1 MKKLTS
7 KVLLYLSLLLI
18 IFLFTFS
25 LNFKKNEESVQ
36 KIVDSNEDNNIK
48 SNIIKEIKY
57 LSKDL
62 KGNEYEILA
71 EEGEIDYDNT
81 DVIFL
86 KKVKAFIRLRKN
98 NEVINITSDYGK
110 YNTASY
116 DTIFSKNVRINY
128 IDNKIEGDNLDFS
141 MINNLLIISKDV
153 VYSNSENI
161 LYADIIKMNTISN
174 DIEILMHNSNDKVL
188 IKNLN

>member
-86 KKVKAFIRLRKN
+86 KKL
-98 NEVINITSDYGK
+98 YH
-110 YNTASY
+110 
-116 DTIFSKNVRINY
+116 
-128 IDNKIEGDNLDFS
+128 
-141 MINNLLIISKDV
+141 NLL
-153 VYSNSENI
+153 YC
-161 LYADIIKMNTISN
+161 TF
-174 DIEILMHNSNDKVL
+174 HNQK
-188 IKNLN
+188 